1 MTIVGR
7 AFVMALVTISATVL
21 TVSPSEAR
29 VVRFVVEQRR
39 PFADGMSF
47 GDVGPYE
54 RLDGT
59 AHHEV
64 DPRDPLNAVI
74 VNIDRAPRN
83 ARGLVEFRAPFFI
96 LKPVDMRRGNQKIL
110 YTINN
115 RGNKLSVSRFNYT
128 PDNNNPIS
136 AADAGD
142 GFLMR
147 HGYTLVDAGWQGD
160 VAPGNNRLFPD
171 LPMAARAD
179 GSPITGRVRIE
190 YSDRTIPP
198 AGTFTLPLEGSSAF
212 RASEA
217 AETRTDRATLTWR
230 DSVDGR
236 RTPIVPDRWA
246 FGRCPTGRDSLVP
259 SAVDICVFEG
269 FEASKLYELIYTAG
283 NPRVM
288 GLGYAVTRDIGAFL
302 RYELRDDAGTA
313 NPLAMAGAATS
324 PGIRRAYS
332 LGQSST
338 GMYQRDFLYLGFNE
352 DERHR
357 KVFDAALLSVPGTHR
372 LFANVE
378 FADPNTYSRQDD
390 RHDFL
395 STSRVP
401 LTFAVTTDPVTGV
414 RDGILKRPTID
425 PLVMQVVTEN
435 EFWQFRASLD
445 VMDGRGR
452 PLATPDNVRL
462 YFMSGYEHTG
472 SLPPTFPSPRGTCQH
487 PRNLMYHGSTLRAL
501 LVAMDAWA
509 DRGVPPPPSNYPRVE
524 DGTLVSIEQARTAF
538 PRIPG
543 VTYPRA
549 LNGLETLD
557 FGPELRAVGG
567 RLTQLPPKVGAS
579 YQVFVPKP
587 DDDGQSAAGIR
598 PVEVRASTGTHTGW
612 NLRDPAFRGGDLCGL
627 SGSFFPYAATQ
638 AEREARGD
646 PRRSLQERY
655 ADHKGYV
662 EAVRRAAD
670 ALVKERFLLEEDAQ
684 RSVRDAEASSVLR

>member
-1 MTIVGR
+1 MRGASVI
-7 AFVMALVTISATVL
+7 AWATVVA
-21 TVSPSEAR
+21 TVVAVSVSEAR
-29 VVRFVVEQRR
+29 VTRLVVEQRR
-39 PFADGMSF
+39 PFAGGMAF
-47 GDVGPYE
+47 GEVGPYE

-59 AHHEV
+59 AYLEV

-74 VNIDRAPRN
+74 VNIRRAPRN
-83 ARGLVEFRAPFFI
+83 AKGLVEFRAPFFI
-96 LKPVDMRRGNQKIL
+96 LKPVDMRRGNRKIL
-110 YTINN
+110 YAINN

-128 PDNNNPIS
+128 PDNNDPIS

-147 HGYTLVDAGWQGD
+147 QGYTLVDAGWQGD

-171 LPMAARAD
+171 LPVATRPD

-198 AGTFTLPLEGSSAF
+198 AGTFTLPLEGSGAF
-212 RASEA
+212 RAYEA
-217 AETRTDRATLTWR
+217 ANTRTDHATLTWR
-230 DSVDGR
+230 DTVNGRASSVAS
-236 RTPIVPDRWA
+236 DRWA
-246 FGRCPTGRDSLVP
+246 FGRCPTGRDSLVA
-259 SAVDICVFEG
+259 SAVDICLFDG
-269 FEASKLYELIYTAG
+269 FQAAKLYELIYTAK

-288 GLGYAVTRDIGAFL
+288 GLGFAVTRDIGSFL
-302 RYELRDDAGTA
+302 RFETADDTGTA
-313 NPLAMAGAATS
+313 NPLVAPGASAGT
-324 PGIRRAYS
+324 GIRRAYS

-414 RDGILKRPTID
+414 RDGILRRPAID

-452 PLATPDNVRL
+452 PVAIPDGVRL

-472 SLPPTFPSPRGTCQH
+472 SMPAVFPSPRGICRH
-487 PRNLMYHGSTLRAL
+487 PRNLMYHGATLRAL
-501 LVAMDAWA
+501 LVALDVWA
-509 DRGVPPPPSNYPRVE
+509 DGGVAPPPSNYPRVE
-524 DGTLVSIEQARTAF
+524 DGTLVSLEQARAAF
-538 PRIPG
+538 PAIPG
-543 VTYPRA
+543 VAYPRA
-549 LNGLETLD
+549 LNGLEALD
-557 FGPELRAVGG
+557 FGSELRATGG
-567 RLTQLPPKVGAS
+567 RLTKLPPTVGAS

-587 DDDGQSAAGIR
+587 DADGQSAAGIR
-598 PVEVRASTGTHTGW
+598 PVEIRAATGTHTGW
-612 NLRDPAFRGGDLCGL
+612 NLRDPAFRESDLCGL
-627 SGSFFPYAATQ
+627 SGAFFPFAAT
-638 AEREARGD
+638 AVERQSRRD
-646 PRRSLQERY
+646 PRKSLQERY
-655 ADHKGYV
+655 ADHAGYV
-662 EAVRRAAD
+662 NAVRQATA

-684 RSVRDAEASSVLR
+684 RYIREAEASVVLR